1 MRRHARPHPLQSYR
15 FWFVILAAVGV
26 TAAWKLDLLP
36 IGPQHAHQTADSPEV
51 ELGAGMSPDRM
62 GETTFTDGFLG
73 QSEPAAGDLLAAES
87 PDLPPE
93 QPASD
98 AELPRVMPRVSKMQE
113 NPFGPARP
121 EFQPV
126 AGTGERASPAA
137 DTVGIGLNSDAG
149 ITGSVVL
156 TANLEQE
163 APDEGSPPARS
174 VEVTSVAADPS
185 PAAEATT
192 VDFAAIDALLE
203 SGTPDADIEALRT
216 LSKMYWEQP
225 AARSQLKERINST
238 SRRIYFQPQ
247 PHYMEAHEVQPG
259 DTLEAIARQYDV
271 SWEYLARLNR
281 VEAAKIRA
289 GQKLKVIKGPFSAI
303 VDLSDYELTLH
314 CHGYFVYKF
323 PVGIGQDG
331 TTPVGTFHVQD
342 KVVNPPYNGPE
353 GAIAADDPAN
363 PIGERWISLGDGYGI
378 HGTIDPD
385 SIGRSE
391 SRGCVR
397 MQNKDVEIVY
407 DLLTVGSE
415 VVVQR

>member
-26 TAAWKLDLLP
+26 TAAWKLELLP
-36 IGPQHAHQTADSPEV
+36 IGMQHAHQTAAVPEV
-51 ELGAGMSPDRM
+51 ELGAGMSPDEL
-62 GETTFTDGFLG
+62 GETTFSNGFLG
-73 QSEPAAGDLLAAES
+73 QSEPIVDDPATTDTPAS
-87 PDLPPE
+87 PPE
-93 QPASD
+93 QTIGD
-98 AELPRVMPRVSKMQE
+98 AALPRVMPRVNKTPE

-121 EFQPV
+121 EFQPAGDLAEPAV
-126 AGTGERASPAA
+126 PAAATVGTG
-137 DTVGIGLNSDAG
+137 VNSDAG
-149 ITGSVVL
+149 ISGSVVL

-163 APDEGSPPARS
+163 APEQGSPPAR
-174 VEVTSVAADPS
+174 VEVTSVAADTS
-185 PAAEATT
+185 PAPDAS
-192 VDFAAIDALLE
+192 AIDLTAVDALLE
-203 SGTPDADIEALRT
+203 TGSPDSDIEALRT

-225 AARSQLKERINST
+225 AARPALKDRITST

-247 PHYMEAHEVQPG
+247 PHYMDAYEVQPG

-281 VEAAKIRA
+281 ADATRIRA

-303 VDLSDYELTLH
+303 VDLSDYELTVH
-314 CHGYFVYKF
+314 CHGYYVYKF
-323 PVGIGQDG
+323 PVGIGKDG
-331 TTPVGTFHVQD
+331 ATPTGTFAVQD

-363 PIGERWISLGDGYGI
+363 PIGERWISLGNGYGI

-385 SIGRSE
+385 SIGKNM
-391 SRGCVR
+391 SRGCIR
-397 MQNKDVEIVY
+397 MQNKDVEVVY

-415 VVVQR
+415 IVIQR